1 MSDVVIPRTKDL
13 LLSGGRTIT
22 IREELNHGEHNA
34 MRARMYR
41 EHTVGQTVMTVVDPL
56 KISDAIIVAYL
67 VDWNFTDPGG
77 RRLEIRGLAP
87 DDVQAVLNNL
97 KPSRVAEMKDAI
109 EAHADALQRA
119 DDELKKTD
127 SIGEPSLAISR

>member
-1 MSDVVIPRTKDL
+1 MSDVVIPRTTDL
-13 LLSGGRTIT
+13 RLSGGRMIT

-41 EHTVGQTVMTVVDPL
+41 ERDDGRTLVDPL
-56 KISDAIIVAYL
+56 KVSDAIIVAYL

-77 RRLEIRGLAP
+77 RRIELRGLAP

-97 KPSRVAEMKDAI
+97 KPSRVAEMKEAI

-119 DDELKKTD
+119 DDELKKTE

>member
-13 LLSGGRTIT
+13 ALSRGRTIT
-22 IREELNHGEHNA
+22 IREELNHGEHVA
-34 MRARMYR
+34 MRARMHR
-41 EHTVGQTVMTVVDPL
+41 THDDGRTLVDPL

-77 RRLEIRGLAP
+77 RRLEVRGLAP
-87 DDVQAVLNNL
+87 DDVQAILNNL
-97 KPSRVAEMKDAI
+97 RQPLVDEIKTAI
-109 EAHADALQRA
+109 EAHADAMQLA

-127 SIGEPSLAISR
+127 GIGEPSLAIS

>member
-13 LLSGGRTIT
+13 RLSGGRTIT

-41 EHTVGQTVMTVVDPL
+41 ERADGQTFVDPL
-56 KISDAIIVAYL
+56 KVSDAIIVAFL
-67 VDWNFTDPGG
+67 VDWNLTDPGG
-77 RRLEIRGLAP
+77 RRIELRGLAP

-97 KPSRVAEMKDAI
+97 KPSRVAEIKEAI
-109 EAHADALQRA
+109 EAHADAMQRA
-119 DDELKKTD
+119 DDELKKTEP
-127 SIGEPSLAISR
+127 IGEPSLAISR